1 METTSANRLLT
12 VNLPLG
18 GQNPSGFT
26 TKPGPGCILHP
37 RFLELS

>member
-26 TKPGPGCILHP
+26 KPGPGCILHP
-37 RFLELS
+37 KFLELS